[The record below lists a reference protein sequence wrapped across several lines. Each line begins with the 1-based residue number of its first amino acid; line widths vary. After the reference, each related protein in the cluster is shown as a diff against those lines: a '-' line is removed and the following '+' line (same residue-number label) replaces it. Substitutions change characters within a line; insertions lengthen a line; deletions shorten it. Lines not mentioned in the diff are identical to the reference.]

1 MFNTKQLLEK
11 LLAEDKMDMFKPHSE
26 EEYGKNL
33 FQELD
38 KVDNWDVMDFIGQID
53 EDDISEDLKKKI
65 VQKVLAKIDFKHMD
79 IAELQ
84 GLVFDS
90 ILHPDAP
97 VNDDYLVEKAEDILK
112 NYIDDREKLK
122 KIYLENLRI
131 Q

>member
-1 MFNTKQLLEK
+1 MNKTLLEK
-11 LLAEDKMDMFKPHSE
+11 LLTEDKMDMFKPHSE

-97 VNDDYLVEKAEDILK
+97 FNDDYLIEKAEDILK